1 MSNIAMQGGATGT
14 GTVTLLAPVTNTN
27 RTLTLPDVTGTVA
40 LQGGTGVGKVLQVVQ
55 ATIAASTS
63 TASTSFV
70 TTGLTV
76 SITPTSATSKILILS
91 NITSAYVNGN
101 GAQFTVYRNASNIA
115 PSGSGIQQNLMQL
128 YSAALT
134 QGNVS
139 NSILDAPATTSST
152 TYTVYFAASGGTVYF
167 NANGQTSFI
176 QVMEIAA

>member
-1 MSNIAMQGGATGT
+1 MQGGATGT

>member
-1 MSNIAMQGGATGT
+1 MPLSKITSDSLNGGVPTRAQ
-14 GTVTLLAPVTNTN
+14 
-27 RTLTLPDVTGTVA
+27 LPAGS
-40 LQGGTGVGKVLQVVQ
+40 VLQVVQ
-55 ATIAASTS
+55 GTLAASTS

-76 SITPTSATSKILILS
+76 SITPTSATSKILVLS
-91 NITSAYVNGN
+91 SITSAYVNGN

-128 YSAALT
+128 YSSALT
-134 QGNVS
+134 QSNVS
-139 NSILDAPATTSST
+139 NSILDSPATTSST
-152 TYTVYFAASGGTVYF
+152 TYTVYFAANSGTVYF

>member
-1 MSNIAMQGGATGT
+1 MPLSKIDSDSLNSGVPTRAQ
-14 GTVTLLAPVTNTN
+14 
-27 RTLTLPDVTGTVA
+27 LPAGS
-40 LQGGTGVGKVLQVVQ
+40 VLQVVQ
-55 ATIAASTS
+55 GTLAASTS

-76 SITPTSATSKILILS
+76 SITPTSATSKILVLS
-91 NITSAYVNGN
+91 SITSAYVNGN

-128 YSAALT
+128 YSSALT
-134 QGNVS
+134 QSNVS
-139 NSILDAPATTSST
+139 NSILDSPATTSST
-152 TYTVYFAASGGTVYF
+152 TYTVYFAANSGTVYF